1 MKYFFGEYEYRQ
13 PLMTDEEG
21 LYITIAQ
28 MNFFFNR
35 RNGVKKFEKA
45 TPEFMTYY
53 NNCRLYNLI
62 YDMMEKDPK
71 CARIYWDAELQS
83 LAISFP
89 IKGKVAKALSKV
101 QSIFDEEDEDD
112 DSDTYNLFD

>member
-1 MKYFFGEYEYRQ
+1 
-13 PLMTDEEG
+13 MTDEEG
-21 LYITIAQ
+21 LYITVGQ
-28 MNFFFNR
+28 MNFFCNR

-45 TPEFMTYY
+45 TPEFMSYY

-71 CARIYWDAELQS
+71 CAKIYWDTELES

-89 IKGKVAKALSKV
+89 IKGKVAKALSRV
-101 QSIFDEEDEDD
+101 QSIFDEEDEED
-112 DSDTYNLFD
+112 DSDNFNLF